1 MVGRFLLALIHM
13 SFCIIFSFLT
23 SILLLKLPLKW
34 QWLFHLQLLLWSS
47 VSLVDPC
54 CKWQHF
60 SLSFIYQLNSLITTG
75 QKQIF
80 LAPCMSVLCK
90 ASSVALSIIFCLLI
104 LSCYL
109 LIAWKLLRRFIWSEL
124 RLWLNTLSAVGYLKD
139 FRQNQLFLVCLHSF
153 ETS

>member
-1 MVGRFLLALIHM
+1 MLGRFLSALIYV
-13 SFCIIFSFLT
+13 SFCIFLSFLT
-23 SILLLKLPLKW
+23 SILLLKLPFKW
-34 QWLFHLQLLLWSS
+34 HWLFHLQLLLWSS

-80 LAPCMSVLCK
+80 LAHCMSILCK
-90 ASSVALSIIFCLLI
+90 VCSVALAIFFCLFI

-109 LIAWKLLRRFIWSEL
+109 LIAWKLPLRFIWSEL
-124 RLWLNTLSAVGYLKD
+124 SLWLNTLSAVEYLKD
-139 FRQNQLFLVCLHSF
+139 FRQNQLFLVCLRSS
-153 ETS
+153 ETF